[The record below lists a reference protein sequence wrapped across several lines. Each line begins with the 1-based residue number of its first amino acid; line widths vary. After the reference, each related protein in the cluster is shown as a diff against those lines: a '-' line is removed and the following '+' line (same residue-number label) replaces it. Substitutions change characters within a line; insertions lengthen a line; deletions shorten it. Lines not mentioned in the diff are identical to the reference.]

1 MHTVRVTVTQT
12 LATPDLR
19 ILPAEVFRRPRGLCV
34 GSFAFAPVKRAKSRR
49 V

>member
-19 ILPAEVFRRPRGLCV
+19 IFPDEIFRRPRGLCV
-34 GSFAFAPVKRAKSRR
+34 GSFAFAHGKRPKSRR